1 MRAIIVRHYKTVG
14 NASDRIIGW
23 SESPPVE
30 GWQRDMKHVDKMLH
44 AAGIHFEAVYTSQLH
59 RARTTGLFYAQ
70 SRGISKIRC
79 SKALNEV
86 NYGVLNT
93 KSKKWVEKNIPGHK
107 KDPDLVYPE
116 GESFR
121 QMQKRSV
128 RFIKSIAEVNRD
140 KTVLIVV
147 HAGIIRGL
155 ICHFMGLDYESNL
168 KRKIT
173 HRYIGDFTFE
183 GPICIRYDELGT
195 HSGFV
200 KSKIIEIPYYRTE
213 LQSA

>member
-14 NASDRIIGW
+14 NANNRIIGW
-23 SESPPVE
+23 SESPPVA

-44 AAGIHFEAVYTSQLH
+44 AASIHFEAVYTSQLH
-59 RARTTGLFYAQ
+59 RARSTGLFYAQ

-128 RFIKSIAEVNRD
+128 RFIKSIAEINRD

-155 ICHFMGLDYESNL
+155 ICHFMGLDYGSNL

-195 HSGFV
+195 YSGFV

-213 LQSA
+213 LQST

>member
-1 MRAIIVRHYKTVG
+1 MRAIIVRHYKTVS
-14 NASDRIIGW
+14 NANNRIIGW
-23 SESPPVE
+23 SESPPVA

-44 AAGIHFEAVYTSQLH
+44 AASIHFEAVYTSQLH

-128 RFIKSIAEVNRD
+128 RFIKSIAEINRD

-173 HRYIGDFTFE
+173 HRYIGDFTFD

-195 HSGFV
+195 YSGFV
-200 KSKIIEIPYYRTE
+200 KSKIIEIPFYRTE

>member
-1 MRAIIVRHYKTVG
+1 MRAIIVRHYKTVS
-14 NASDRIIGW
+14 NANNRIIGW
-23 SESPPVE
+23 SESPPVA

-44 AAGIHFEAVYTSQLH
+44 AASIHFEAVYTSQLH
-59 RARTTGLFYAQ
+59 RARSTGLFYAQ

-93 KSKKWVEKNIPGHK
+93 KSKKWVEKNIPGHN

-128 RFIKSIAEVNRD
+128 RFIKSIAEINRE

-173 HRYIGDFTFE
+173 HRYIGDFTFD
-183 GPICIRYDELGT
+183 GPICIRYDELGPY
-195 HSGFV
+195 SGFV
-200 KSKIIEIPYYRTE
+200 KSKIIEIPFYRTE

>member
-14 NASDRIIGW
+14 NANNRIIGW
-23 SESPPVE
+23 SESPPVA

-44 AAGIHFEAVYTSQLH
+44 AASIHFEAVYTSQLH

-128 RFIKSIAEVNRD
+128 RFIKSIAEINRD

-173 HRYIGDFTFE
+173 HRYIGDFTFD

-195 HSGFV
+195 YSGFV
-200 KSKIIEIPYYRTE
+200 KSKIIEIPFYRTE

>member
-1 MRAIIVRHYKTVG
+1 MRAIIVRHYKTVS
-14 NASDRIIGW
+14 NANNRIIGW
-23 SESPPVE
+23 SESPPVA

-44 AAGIHFEAVYTSQLH
+44 AASIHFEAVYTSQLH

-128 RFIKSIAEVNRD
+128 RFIKSIAEINRD

-155 ICHFMGLDYESNL
+155 ICHFMGLDYGSNL

-173 HRYIGDFTFE
+173 HRYIGDFTFD

-195 HSGFV
+195 YSGFV